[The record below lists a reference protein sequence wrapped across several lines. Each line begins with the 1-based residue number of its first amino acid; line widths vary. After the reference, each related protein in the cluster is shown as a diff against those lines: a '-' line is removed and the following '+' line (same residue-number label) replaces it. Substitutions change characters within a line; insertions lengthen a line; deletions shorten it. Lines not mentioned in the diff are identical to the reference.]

1 MSENRRHPRIPMKAR
16 VKITHPSFGEL
27 IASTRDISDGGI
39 FLETEG
45 HDMPPVGT
53 VIEGQVQGLTGDAP
67 ILKMEIM
74 RSLPEGIGL
83 RFILD

>member
-1 MSENRRHPRIPMKAR
+1 MKAK

-27 IASTRDISDGGI
+27 TATTKDISDGGI
-39 FLETEG
+39 FLVTEG
-45 HDMPPVGT
+45 HEMPPVGT
-53 VIEGQVQGLTGDAP
+53 IIQGQVQGLTGDAP

-74 RSLPEGIGL
+74 RAMPEGIGL

>member
-1 MSENRRHPRIPMKAR
+1 MSDKRRHPRIQMPAK

-27 IASTRDISDGGI
+27 VATTRDISDGGI
-39 FLETEG
+39 FLITEG
-45 HDMPPVGT
+45 HEMPPVGT
-53 VIEGQVQGLTGDAP
+53 VIEGQVQGLTGGAP
-67 ILKMEIM
+67 ILKMEIR